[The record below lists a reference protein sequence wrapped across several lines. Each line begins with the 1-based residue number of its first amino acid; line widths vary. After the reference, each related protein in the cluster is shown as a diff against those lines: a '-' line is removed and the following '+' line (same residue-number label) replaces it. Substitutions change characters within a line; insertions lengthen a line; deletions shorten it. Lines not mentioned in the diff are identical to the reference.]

1 MSAVSHIYLSPSR
14 PGEYAREKCHKRMI
28 SRNRTPASGMSTS
41 LGWGT
46 GQACD
51 TPNNDWE
58 STYRDFFDT
67 YADQPS
73 YRAHVLAVSI
83 QYHFSGFAVR
93 QPSIC
98 RTFR

>member
-1 MSAVSHIYLSPSR
+1 MPAVSRIYTFDVDYLMSDQVSLFA
-14 PGEYAREKCHKRMI
+14 EYAREKYHKRMI

-67 YADQPS
+67 CADQPS

-83 QYHFSGFAVR
+83 
-93 QPSIC
+93 
-98 RTFR
+98 